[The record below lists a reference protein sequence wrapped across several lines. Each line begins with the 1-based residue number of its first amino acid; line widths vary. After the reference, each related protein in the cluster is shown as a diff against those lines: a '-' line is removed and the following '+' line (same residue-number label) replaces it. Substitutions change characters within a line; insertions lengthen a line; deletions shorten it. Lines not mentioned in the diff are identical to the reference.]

1 MIYLQTKIDDTTT
14 TRDDFSKH
22 TKTKN
27 NHKNNINIK
36 NDNTSDGIHYLEIE
50 TGWR

>member
-1 MIYLQTKIDDTTT
+1 MIYLQTKIDDTT

-27 NHKNNINIK
+27 NHKNNSNIK
-36 NDNTSDGIHYLEIE
+36 NNNTSYGIQYHEIK